1 MNYLI
6 TLQTE
11 TYKTK
16 GNMKRLLLF
25 SYCLLCII
33 SFASSQQTS
42 TPTTL
47 DGWADRLDK
56 FGKTIPQEQ
65 VFVHMDNTCYFLGD
79 TIYYKAY
86 VRRSDTG
93 TPSRISGVLY
103 AELLNQDGYLVERQ
117 QLELGAGQA
126 HGSFVLQDTLY
137 GGYYELRAY
146 TRWQLN
152 WGITEH
158 PHNKVS
164 EQWFF
169 NKRMAQEYYRD
180 YEKLYSRVF
189 PVFDKPKEPGDFF
202 HEMTLRPL
210 RRQSKLDETSPKPR
224 LQLFPEGGNL
234 VAGVPNRV
242 AFEAT
247 SNEGLHLEGKVTVTE
262 SSGTV
267 VAEAETEQ
275 RGRGSFMFTPQ
286 VGKSYAVT
294 YTGKKGSAK
303 VTLPSADKDGVAL
316 QVMNGGVGNR
326 KIELNKAGAA
336 ADEELGMTVM
346 HDGVLLDFQTVP
358 SGNKATITLDED
370 KLQTGVCQVTIYNNV
385 GRVYAD
391 RLFFCR
397 KADFAPSSLSIG
409 GLSSKPAEPFAP
421 VDLSVEGG
429 KPGATVSV
437 SVCDATH
444 SEYIYDSGNILT
456 EMLLSSEVR
465 GFVENPGYF
474 FEKDDEEHNR
484 ALDLLL
490 MIQGWR
496 RYDWHTMTEP
506 GAFVLN
512 HRPEQT
518 MLLVGE
524 VNKYMASEQES
535 IYADNTVALDAV
547 TTATDAVSLT
557 GETQTD
563 NNEDTERQGAEDAGT
578 VTDSRQISETTG
590 PEVTTARDQLARFTQ
605 NEKEL
610 KRELLVRA
618 RFAKPG
624 AEQGIDGE
632 MATEKHM
639 FSIPSP
645 RFYEGCIF
653 HLAASDSTKWK
664 GKTHVWEYPG
674 TDRNDKI
681 NYPEFYVRLRPF
693 FPRFVK
699 PYDWYQCHLAE
710 APKGSVIA
718 PDWVMDG
725 SRLLDEVTIGV
736 KRARLGKFDATKP
749 AFVIDAYQAFN
760 DVCDAGLCPGVYYGY
775 NRFVRDISR
784 TYIGDMNLS
793 RDYDL
798 EYRMEFLRQSNM
810 SVSSAERSR
819 IGGAV
824 GSSMPAEEFFGMPAS
839 QKEKYNL
846 LKNLGKVYIYTDYS
860 PRREGNSLYDGD
872 DIPIVSVDLRLIDQN
887 DSHRA
892 TSRDRRYILPGFSA
906 PEEFYQPDYSQKPL
920 PDTKDYRRTL
930 YWNPD
935 LKLDESGKAQ
945 IRFFGNGKQTHLS
958 VRAEGLAADGTLLT
972 GKSMPEDR

>member
-1 MNYLI
+1 M
-6 TLQTE
+6 
-11 TYKTK
+11 
-16 GNMKRLLLF
+16 RRFFSF
-25 SYCLLCII
+25 SYFLIVLI
-33 SFASSQQTS
+33 SFVSAQQTS
-42 TPTTL
+42 APTTL
-47 DGWADRLDK
+47 EGWAERLET
-56 FGKTIPQEQ
+56 FGKSIPQEQ

-93 TPSRISGVLY
+93 TPSRLSGVLY

-117 QLELGAGQA
+117 QLELRNGQV

-169 NKRMAQEYYRD
+169 NKRMAREYYQD

-210 RRQSKLDETSPKPR
+210 RRVSKIDETSPKPK

-247 SNEGLHLEGKVTVTE
+247 SNEGLHLDGKVTVTE
-262 SSGTV
+262 GSGTV
-267 VAEAETEQ
+267 VAEVDVEQ
-275 RGRGSFMFTPQ
+275 RGRGSFTFTPQ
-286 VGKSYAVT
+286 SGKTYVVT
-294 YTGKKGSAK
+294 YTGKKGTAK
-303 VTLPSADKDGVAL
+303 ETLPSPDVDGVAL
-316 QVMNGGVGNR
+316 QVVNNGVGNR
-326 KIELNKAGAA
+326 QIEVKAAGKAA
-336 ADEELGMTVM
+336 SEELGMTVM
-346 HDGVLLDFQTVP
+346 HDGVMLDFQTIP
-358 SGNKATITLDED
+358 SGSSATLTLDES
-370 KLQTGVCQVTIYNNV
+370 KLKTGVCQVTIYNNV

-397 KADFAPSSLSIG
+397 KADFAPSNLRIG
-409 GLSSKPAEPFAP
+409 GIGGNPVEPFAP
-421 VDLSVEGG
+421 VNLAVEGG

-444 SEYIYDSGNILT
+444 SEYLYDNGNILT
-456 EMLLSSEVR
+456 EMLLASEIR

-512 HRPEQT
+512 HKPEQT
-518 MLLVGE
+518 PLLVGE

-535 IYADNTVALDAV
+535 IFADNTISLDAS
-547 TTATDAVSLT
+547 TKATDAVSLT
-557 GETQTD
+557 GGTQVGT
-563 NNEDTERQGAEDAGT
+563 NEDTGTREAEDGGS
-578 VTDSRQISETTG
+578 VTASRQLGETTG
-590 PEVTTARDQLARFTQ
+590 PEVVTARDQLARFSQTD
-605 NEKEL
+605 KEL
-610 KRELLVRA
+610 KRELLVKA

-632 MATEKHM
+632 MTTEKHM

-664 GKTHVWEYPG
+664 GKSHAWELPS
-674 TDRNDKI
+674 TDRNDKL

-699 PYDWYQCHLAE
+699 PYDWYQCHLAA

-736 KRARLGKFDATKP
+736 KRARLGKFDASKP
-749 AFVIDAYQAFN
+749 AYVIDAYQAFN
-760 DVCDAGLCPGVYYGY
+760 EVCDAGLCPGVYYGFT
-775 NRFVRDISR
+775 RFARDVSR

-793 RDYDL
+793 RDYVL
-798 EYRMEFLRQSNM
+798 EFRMEFQPLSNLSVGQS
-810 SVSSAERSR
+810 ERLY
-819 IGGAV
+819 IGGALD
-824 GSSMPAEEFFGMPAS
+824 GGMPTEEFFTIPAAE
-839 QKEKYNL
+839 KEKYNL

-860 PRREGNSLYDGD
+860 PRREGNSLYDGE
-872 DIPIVSVDLRLIDQN
+872 DIPIVTVDLHLIDKN
-887 DSHRA
+887 DSQRA
-892 TSRDRRYILPGFSA
+892 TSRDRRYVLPGYSA

-920 PDTKDYRRTL
+920 PTVKDYRRTL

-935 LKLDESGKAQ
+935 LQLDDAGKAEF
-945 IRFFGNGKQTHLS
+945 RFYGNGKQTHLS
-958 VRAEGLAADGTLLT
+958 VRAEGMAGDGTLLT
-972 GKSMPEDR
+972 GKSLPEDR

>member
-1 MNYLI
+1 MR
-6 TLQTE
+6 
-11 TYKTK
+11 
-16 GNMKRLLLF
+16 RLFLF
-25 SYCLLCII
+25 STALIFVFSIAL
-33 SFASSQQTS
+33 AQTTS
-42 TPTTL
+42 APTTL
-47 DGWADRLDK
+47 EGWAERLGT
-56 FGKTIPQEQ
+56 FGKSIPQEQ

-93 TPSRISGVLY
+93 APSRLSGVLY

-117 QLELGAGQA
+117 QLELQNGQV

-169 NKRMAQEYYRD
+169 NKRMAREYYLD

-210 RRQSKLDETSPKPR
+210 RRQSKIDETSPKPK

-247 SNEGLHLEGKVTVTE
+247 SNEGLHLDGKVTVTE
-262 SSGTV
+262 GQSNV
-267 VAEAETEQ
+267 VAEANVEQ
-275 RGRGSFMFTPQ
+275 RGRGSFVFTPQ
-286 VGKSYAVT
+286 TGKGYTVT
-294 YTGKKGSAK
+294 YTGKKGTVK
-303 VTLPSADKDGVAL
+303 ETLPSPDKDGVAV
-316 QVMNGGVGNR
+316 QVMTDEAGKKKVE
-326 KIELNKAGAA
+326 IQKAGSAA
-336 ADEELGMTVM
+336 SEELGMTVM
-346 HDGVLLDFQTVP
+346 HDGVMLDFQTVP
-358 SGNKATITLDED
+358 EGLSATLALDD
-370 KLQTGVCQVTIYNNV
+370 SKLKTGVCQVTIYNNV

-397 KADFAPSSLSIG
+397 KSDFTPSNLRFNGVSGNPI
-409 GLSSKPAEPFAP
+409 EPFAP
-421 VDLSVEGG
+421 VSLAVEGG

-444 SEYIYDSGNILT
+444 SEYLYDNGNILT
-456 EMLLSSEVR
+456 EMLLASEIR

-496 RYDWHTMTEP
+496 RYDWHTMTTP

-512 HRPEQT
+512 HKPEQT
-518 MLLVGE
+518 PLFVGE
-524 VNKYMASEQES
+524 VNKYMAGEQES
-535 IYADNTVALDAV
+535 LYADNYQSVSAV
-547 TTATDAVSLT
+547 ENATDAVSLT
-557 GETQTD
+557 GEQEVAS
-563 NNEDTERQGAEDAGT
+563 NEDNDTREATDGGSVTEART
-578 VTDSRQISETTG
+578 LTETTG
-590 PEVTTARDQLARFTQ
+590 PEVTTARDELARYSQTDR
-605 NEKEL
+605 EL
-610 KRELLVRA
+610 KRELLVHA
-618 RFAKPG
+618 SFNKPG
-624 AEQGIDGE
+624 ADQVVGGE
-632 MATEKHM
+632 MMTEGHS
-639 FSIPSP
+639 FTIPTP

-653 HLAASDSTKWK
+653 NLAASDSTKWK
-664 GKTHVWEYPG
+664 GKTHAWKEPS
-674 TDRNDKI
+674 TDRNDKL
-681 NYPEFYVRLRPF
+681 NYPEFYVRLRPY

-725 SRLLDEVTIGV
+725 SRLLDEVTIGI
-736 KRARLGKFDATKP
+736 KRARLGRFDPTKP
-749 AFVIDAYQAFN
+749 AYVIDAYAAFN
-760 DVCDAGLCPGVYYGY
+760 ETCDAGFCPGVYYGY
-775 NRFVRDISR
+775 NRFARDISR
-784 TYIGDMNLS
+784 TFIGDMNLS
-793 RDYDL
+793 RDYVL
-798 EYRMEFLRQSNM
+798 ELRIDGKKESNK
-810 SVSSAERSR
+810 SAGEVERTY

-824 GSSMPAEEFFGMPAS
+824 GGGMPGETFNISAAT
-839 QKEKYNL
+839 KDKYNL
-846 LKNLGKVYIYTDYS
+846 LKNLGQVYIYTDYS
-860 PRREGNSLYDGD
+860 PRREGNSLYDGE
-872 DIPIVSVDLRLIDQN
+872 DIPVVTVDIHLIDEVGTQ
-887 DSHRA
+887 RA
-892 TSRDRRYILPGFSA
+892 TSRDRRYILPGYSA
-906 PEEFYQPDYSQKPL
+906 PEEFYQPDYSNKPL
-920 PDTKDYRRTL
+920 PTVKDYRRTL

-935 LKLDESGKAQ
+935 LKLDDAGKAEF
-945 IRFFGNGKQTHLS
+945 RFFGNGKQTHLS
-958 VRAEGLAADGTLLT
+958 VRAEGLANDGTLLT
-972 GKSMPEDR
+972 GKSLPEDR

>member
-1 MNYLI
+1 
-6 TLQTE
+6 
-11 TYKTK
+11 
-16 GNMKRLLLF
+16 MKKFLF
-25 SYCLLCII
+25 SFLV
-33 SFASSQQTS
+33 SFLIFNFSFLIPQSAFAQQVPS
-42 TPTTL
+42 TL
-47 DGWADRLDK
+47 EGWADRLEK
-56 FGKTIPQEQ
+56 FGKSIPQEQ
-65 VFVHMDNTCYFLGD
+65 VFIHMDNSCYFLGD

-86 VRRSDTG
+86 VRRGDTG
-93 TPSRISGVLY
+93 TPSRLSGVLY
-103 AELLNQDGYLVERQ
+103 AELLNQDGYLVQRQ
-117 QLELGAGQA
+117 QLELQNGQV

-164 EQWFF
+164 EQWFY
-169 NKRMAQEYYRD
+169 NNRMAKEYYRD

-210 RRQSKLDETSPKPR
+210 RRQSKVDETSPKPK

-262 SSGTV
+262 GGTK
-267 VAEAETEQ
+267 VAEANTEQ
-275 RGRGSFMFTPQ
+275 RGRGSFTFTPQ
-286 VGKSYAVT
+286 SGRSYSVT
-294 YTGKKGSAK
+294 FTGKKGSVK
-303 VTLPSADKDGVAL
+303 EQLPSPDKDGCAV
-316 QVMNGGVGNR
+316 QVINNGVGDR
-326 KIELNKAGAA
+326 RLEIRAAGAA
-336 ADEELGMTVM
+336 ASEQLGMTIMHEGVM
-346 HDGVLLDFQTVP
+346 LDFQTIPMGASADV
-358 SGNKATITLDED
+358 TLDET
-370 KLQTGVCQVTIYNNV
+370 KLRTGVCQVTIFNNV

-397 KADFAPSSLSIG
+397 KDDFHPSNLSFS
-409 GLSSKPAEPFAP
+409 GLSHKPAEPFAP
-421 VDLSVEGG
+421 VSLAVEGG

-444 SEYIYDSGNILT
+444 SEYLYDNGNILT
-456 EMLLSSEVR
+456 EMLLASQIR

-496 RYDWHTMTEP
+496 RYDWHTMTTP

-512 HRPEQT
+512 HKPEQT
-518 MLLVGE
+518 PLFVGE
-524 VNKYMASEQES
+524 VNKYMAIEQES
-535 IYADNTVALDAV
+535 MFADNYSPLDDV
-547 TTATDAVSLT
+547 KNATDEVSLT
-557 GETQTD
+557 GDNVTPTNSDSDTKEATD
-563 NNEDTERQGAEDAGT
+563 GGA
-578 VTDSRQISETTG
+578 VTAARANTETTG
-590 PEVTTARDQLARFTQ
+590 RDIPVQSDQLTRRMQ
-605 NEKEL
+605 NEGFL
-610 KRELLVRA
+610 KQEVLVHA
-618 RFAKPG
+618 LFTKPG
-624 AEQGIDGE
+624 AGQIVDGE
-632 MATEKHM
+632 MMTEQHT

-645 RFYEGCIF
+645 RFYEGSIF
-653 HLAASDSTKWK
+653 YLAASDSTKWK
-664 GKTHVWEYPG
+664 KDKQHIWDIPS
-674 TDRNDKI
+674 TDRNDKL

-725 SRLLDEVTIGV
+725 SRMLDEVTIGV
-736 KRARLGKFDATKP
+736 KRARLGKFDPTKP
-749 AFVIDAYQAFN
+749 AYVVDAYEAFN
-760 DVCDAGLCPGVYYGY
+760 ETCDAGFSPGVYYGR
-775 NRFVRDISR
+775 NRFARDISR

-798 EYRMEFLRQSNM
+798 VLRIDGIRESNM
-810 SVSSAERSR
+810 SVNTSNRTSYGTSSTIEAMPTDQYFVSSAE
-819 IGGAV
+819 
-824 GSSMPAEEFFGMPAS
+824 
-839 QKEKYNL
+839 KEKYNL

-860 PRREGNSLYDGD
+860 PRREGNSLYDGE
-872 DIPIVSVDLRLIDQN
+872 DIPNVEVDIHLIDKL

-892 TSRDRRYILPGFSA
+892 TSRDRRYVLPGYSA
-906 PEEFYQPDYSQKPL
+906 PEDFYQPDYSNKPL
-920 PDTKDYRRTL
+920 PEVKDYRRTL

-935 LKLDESGKAQ
+935 LKLDDSGKAEF
-945 IRFFGNGKQTHLS
+945 RFFGNGKQTHLS
-958 VRAEGLAADGTLLT
+958 VRAEGMASDGTLLT

>member
-1 MNYLI
+1 MNFFV
-6 TLQTE
+6 TLRSE
-11 TYKTK
+11 TNNMKD
-16 GNMKRLLLF
+16 NMKRFFSFSYSLLF
-25 SYCLLCII
+25 IVSLL
-33 SFASSQQTS
+33 SAQQTS
-42 TPTTL
+42 APTTL
-47 DGWADRLDK
+47 EGWADRLDK
-56 FGKTIPQEQ
+56 FGKSIPQEQ

-93 TPSRISGVLY
+93 APSRLSGVLY

-117 QLELGAGQA
+117 QLELQNGQM
-126 HGSFVLQDTLY
+126 HGSFVLHDTLY

-152 WGITEH
+152 WGVTEH

-169 NKRMAQEYYRD
+169 NKRMASEYYLD

-210 RRQSKLDETSPKPR
+210 RRQSKVDETSPKPQ

-262 SSGTV
+262 GQSNV
-267 VAEAETEQ
+267 VAEADIEQ
-275 RGRGSFMFTPQ
+275 RGRGSFTFTPQ
-286 VGKSYAVT
+286 SGKGYTVT
-294 YTGKKGSAK
+294 YTGKKGTAK
-303 VTLPSADKDGVAL
+303 ETLPSPDKDGCAV
-316 QVMNGGVGNR
+316 QVITDETGKKKVE
-326 KIELNKAGAA
+326 IQKAGSAA
-336 ADEELGMTVM
+336 SESLGMTVM
-346 HDGVLLDFQTVP
+346 HDGVMLDFQTVP
-358 SGNKATITLDED
+358 EGSSATLTLDES
-370 KLQTGVCQVTIYNNV
+370 KLKTGVCQVSIFNNV

-397 KADFAPSSLSIG
+397 KADFAPSNLSING
-409 GLSSKPAEPFAP
+409 VSRNPVEPFAP
-421 VDLSVEGG
+421 VNLAVEGG

-444 SEYIYDSGNILT
+444 SEYLYDDGNILT
-456 EMLLSSEVR
+456 EMLLASEIR

-496 RYDWHTMTEP
+496 RYDWHIMTEP

-518 MLLVGE
+518 PLLVGE
-524 VNKYMASEQES
+524 VNKYMAGEQES
-535 IYADNTVALDAV
+535 LYADNYQSESAGTD
-547 TTATDAVSLT
+547 ATDAVSLT
-557 GETQTD
+557 GEQQMAS
-563 NNEDTERQGAEDAGT
+563 NEDNSELEAEDLGS
-578 VTDSRQISETTG
+578 VTDARTLSETTG
-590 PEVTTARDQLARFTQ
+590 PEVTTTRDEMARFSQTD
-605 NEKEL
+605 KEL
-610 KRELLVRA
+610 KRELLVKA

-632 MATEKHM
+632 MTTEKHM

-664 GKTHVWEYPG
+664 GKSHAWELPS
-674 TDRNDKI
+674 TDRNDKL
-681 NYPEFYVRLRPF
+681 NYPEFYVRLRPY

-699 PYDWYQCHLAE
+699 PYDWYQCHLAA

-725 SRLLDEVTIGV
+725 SRLLDEVTIGI
-736 KRARLGKFDATKP
+736 KRARLGKFDPTKP
-749 AFVIDAYQAFN
+749 AYVIDAYAAFN
-760 DVCDAGLCPGVYYGY
+760 ETCDAGFCPGVYYGY
-775 NRFVRDISR
+775 NRFARDISR
-784 TYIGDMNLS
+784 TFIGDMNMS
-793 RDYDL
+793 RNYVL
-798 EYRMEFLRQSNM
+798 ELRIDGKKESNM
-810 SVSSAERSR
+810 SVSEYNRTE

-824 GSSMPAEEFFGMPAS
+824 DGRMPTETFNISSSEK
-839 QKEKYNL
+839 QKYNL

-860 PRREGNSLYDGD
+860 PRREGNSLYDGE
-872 DIPIVSVDLRLIDQN
+872 DIPVVTIDIHLIDKL

-892 TSRDRRYILPGFSA
+892 TSRDRRYILPGYSA
-906 PEEFYQPDYSQKPL
+906 PEEFYQPDYSKKPL
-920 PDTKDYRRTL
+920 PSVKDYRRTL

-935 LKLDESGKAQ
+935 LKLDDAGKAE
-945 IRFFGNGKQTHLS
+945 FKFYGNGKQTHLS
-958 VRAEGLAADGTLLT
+958 IRVEGLANDGTLLT

>member
-1 MNYLI
+1 
-6 TLQTE
+6 
-11 TYKTK
+11 
-16 GNMKRLLLF
+16 MKRPVFLF
-25 SYCLLCII
+25 FFSCICFF
-33 SFASSQQTS
+33 FAFAQQAS

-47 DGWADRLDK
+47 EGWANRLET
-56 FGKTIPQEQ
+56 FGKSIPQEQ

-86 VRRSDTG
+86 VRRGDTG
-93 TPSRISGVLY
+93 TPSRLSGVLY

-117 QLELGAGQA
+117 QLELRNGQV
-126 HGSFVLQDTLY
+126 HGSFVLPDTLY

-169 NKRMAQEYYRD
+169 NKRMAKEFYRD

-189 PVFDKPKEPGDFF
+189 PVFDKPDVPGDFY

-210 RRQSKLDETSPKPR
+210 RRQSKIDETSPKPK

-234 VAGVPNRV
+234 VAGVPNRI

-247 SNEGLHLEGKVTVTE
+247 SNEGLHLDGKVTVADG
-262 SSGTV
+262 SGNV
-267 VAEAETEQ
+267 VAEADVEQ
-275 RGRGSFMFTPQ
+275 RGRGSFVFTPQ
-286 VGKSYAVT
+286 SGKTYSVT
-294 YTGKKGSAK
+294 YAGKKGTAK
-303 VTLPSADKDGVAL
+303 EKLPSPDVDGVAL
-316 QVMNGGVGNR
+316 QVQNNGVRNR
-326 KIELNKAGAA
+326 TVELRMAGAA
-336 ADEELGMTVM
+336 ASEPLGMTVM
-346 HDGVLLDFQTVP
+346 HNGVMLDFQTVP
-358 SGNKATITLDED
+358 AGTSATLTLDEA
-370 KLQTGVCQVTIYNNV
+370 KLKTGVCQVTIYNNV

-397 KADFAPSSLSIG
+397 KDDFAPSNLRFG
-409 GLSSKPAEPFAP
+409 GLGKQPAEPFAL
-421 VDLSVEGG
+421 VSFAVEGG
-429 KPGATVSV
+429 SPGATVSV

-444 SEYIYDSGNILT
+444 SEYLYDNGNILT
-456 EMLLSSEVR
+456 EMLLSSEIR

-474 FEKDDEEHNR
+474 FEKDNDEHRR

-496 RYDWHTMTEP
+496 RYDWHTMTMP

-512 HRPEQT
+512 HKPEQT
-518 MLLVGE
+518 PLFVGE
-524 VNKYMASEQES
+524 VNSYMASEQES
-535 IYADNTVALDAV
+535 LFADNFQSVSAGS
-547 TTATDAVSLT
+547 ATFESVSVT
-557 GETQTD
+557 GEQQVATNMD
-563 NNEDTERQGAEDAGT
+563 SDTKEAEDGGS
-578 VTDSRQISETTG
+578 VTASRQLTETTG
-590 PEVTTARDQLARFTQ
+590 PEVTTPRDELARFSQ
-605 NEKEL
+605 GEKSL
-610 KRELLVRA
+610 KHELLVRA

-632 MATEKHM
+632 MLTDRHT

-664 GKTHVWEYPG
+664 KGKSHVWEYPS
-674 TDRNDKI
+674 TDRNDKL

-699 PYDWYQCHLAE
+699 PYNWYQCHLAP
-710 APKGSVIA
+710 APKGSAISQE
-718 PDWVMDG
+718 WVMDG
-725 SRLLDEVTIGV
+725 SRLLDEVTVRV
-736 KRARLGKFDATKP
+736 KRARLGRFDPTKP
-749 AFVIDAYQAFN
+749 AYVIDAYEAFN
-760 DVCDAGLCPGVYYGY
+760 EVCDAGFCPGIYYGY

-793 RDYDL
+793 RDYVL
-798 EYRMEFLRQSNM
+798 EHRLDGKKESNK
-810 SVSSAERSR
+810 SVSEMNRTT
-819 IGGAV
+819 IGGATS
-824 GSSMPAEEFFGMPAS
+824 GGMPIETFNISS
-839 QKEKYNL
+839 QTKEKYNL

-860 PRREGNSLYDGD
+860 PRREGNSLYDGE
-872 DIPIVSVDLRLIDQN
+872 DIPTVSVSLHLIDNN
-887 DSHRA
+887 DTHRS

-906 PEEFYQPDYSQKPL
+906 PEEFYQPDYSNKPL
-920 PDTKDYRRTL
+920 PEVKDYRRTL

-935 LKLDESGKAQ
+935 LKLDENGRAE
-945 IRFFGNGKQTHLS
+945 IRFYGNGRQTYLGVS
-958 VRAEGLAADGTLLT
+958 AEGLANDGTLLT

>member
-1 MNYLI
+1 
-6 TLQTE
+6 
-11 TYKTK
+11 
-16 GNMKRLLLF
+16 MKRLFFLL
-25 SYCLLCII
+25 LLIATSSI
-33 SFASSQQTS
+33 SLLRAQQTAV
-42 TPTTL
+42 PTTL
-47 DGWADRLDK
+47 EGWADRLEA
-56 FGKTIPQEQ
+56 FGKSIPQEQ

-93 TPSRISGVLY
+93 TPSRLSGVLY

-117 QLELGAGQA
+117 QLELQNGQM

-152 WGITEH
+152 WGVTEH

-169 NKRMAQEYYRD
+169 NKRMAREYYLD
-180 YEKLYSRVF
+180 YDKLYSRVF
-189 PVFDKPKEPGDFF
+189 PVFDKPQEPGDFF

-210 RRQSKLDETSPKPR
+210 RRQSKIDETSPKPK

-262 SSGTV
+262 GLSNV
-267 VAEAETEQ
+267 VAEADIEQ
-275 RGRGSFMFTPQ
+275 RGRGSFVFTPQ
-286 VGKSYAVT
+286 SGKGYTVT
-294 YTGKKGSAK
+294 FTGKKGTVK
-303 VTLPSADKDGVAL
+303 ETLPSPDKDGVAI
-316 QVMNGGVGNR
+316 QVINNGAGNR
-326 KIELNKAGAA
+326 TVELKMAGSAA
-336 ADEELGMTVM
+336 SEELGMTVM
-346 HDGVLLDFQTVP
+346 HDGVVLDFQTIP
-358 SGNKATITLDED
+358 AGTSASLPLNEE
-370 KLQTGVCQVTIYNNV
+370 KLKTGVCQVTIYNNV

-397 KADFAPSSLSIG
+397 ESDFAPSNLTFS
-409 GLSSKPAEPFAP
+409 GLSKQPVEPFAP
-421 VDLSVEGG
+421 VNLSVEGG
-429 KPGATVSV
+429 EPGATISV

-444 SEYIYDSGNILT
+444 SEYLYDNGNILT
-456 EMLLSSEVR
+456 EMLLASEIR

-496 RYDWHTMTEP
+496 RYDWHTMTTP

-512 HRPEQT
+512 HKPEQT
-518 MLLVGE
+518 PLMVGE

-535 IYADNTVALDAV
+535 LYADNYQSVSAGEV
-547 TTATDAVSLT
+547 ATDAVSLT
-557 GETQTD
+557 GEQQIAS
-563 NNEDTERQGAEDAGT
+563 NEDNDIKEAEDGGR
-578 VTDSRQISETTG
+578 VTEARAQTETTG
-590 PEVTTARDQLARFTQ
+590 PEVTTSRDELARFSQTD
-605 NEKEL
+605 KEL
-610 KRELLVRA
+610 NRELLVRA

-632 MATEKHM
+632 MTTEKHM

-664 GKTHVWEYPG
+664 GKKHVWEYPS
-674 TDRNDKI
+674 TDRNDKL
-681 NYPEFYVRLRPF
+681 NYPEFYVRLRPY

-725 SRLLDEVTIGV
+725 SRLLDEVTIGI
-736 KRARLGKFDATKP
+736 KRARLGKFDPTKP
-749 AFVIDAYQAFN
+749 AYVVDAYEAFN
-760 DVCDAGLCPGVYYGY
+760 ATCDAGFCPGVYYGY
-775 NRFVRDISR
+775 NRFARDISR

-793 RDYDL
+793 RDYIL
-798 EYRMEFLRQSNM
+798 ELRIDGKKESNR
-810 SVSSAERSR
+810 SAAEESR
-819 IGGAV
+819 IAIGGV
-824 GSSMPAEEFFGMPAS
+824 VDGTMPTETFNLSAKT
-839 QKEKYNL
+839 KEKYNL

-860 PRREGNSLYDGD
+860 PRREGNSLYDGE
-872 DIPIVSVDLRLIDQN
+872 DIPIVTVDLHLIDQLE
-887 DSHRA
+887 STRA
-892 TSRDRRYILPGFSA
+892 TSRDRRYILPGYSA
-906 PEEFYQPDYSQKPL
+906 PEEFYQPDYSNKPL
-920 PDTKDYRRTL
+920 PTVKDYRRTL
-930 YWNPD
+930 YWNPN
-935 LKLDESGKAQ
+935 LQLDNSGKAEF
-945 IRFFGNGKQTHLS
+945 RFYGNGKQTHLS
-958 VRAEGLAADGTLLT
+958 VSAEGLANDGTLLT
-972 GKSMPEDR
+972 GKSRPEDR

>member
-1 MNYLI
+1 
-6 TLQTE
+6 
-11 TYKTK
+11 
-16 GNMKRLLLF
+16 MKRLFLFSNLLLF
-25 SYCLLCII
+25 LFSVV
-33 SFASSQQTS
+33 SAQTS
-42 TPTTL
+42 PAPNTL
-47 DGWADRLDK
+47 EGWAERLDK
-56 FGKTIPQEQ
+56 FGKSIPQEQ

-117 QLELGAGQA
+117 QLELQNGQV

-169 NKRMAQEYYRD
+169 NKRMAKEYYQD

-189 PVFDKPKEPGDFF
+189 PIFDKPKEPGDFF

-210 RRQSKLDETSPKPR
+210 RRQSKVDETSPKPR

-247 SNEGLHLEGKVTVTE
+247 SNEGLHLDGNVTVTE
-262 SSGTV
+262 GSDNV
-267 VAEAETEQ
+267 VAEASIES
-275 RGRGSFMFTPQ
+275 RGRGSFVFTPQ
-286 VGKSYAVT
+286 SGKTYTVT
-294 YTGKKGSAK
+294 YTGKKGTVK
-303 VTLPSADKDGVAL
+303 EKLPSPEKDGVAM
-316 QVMNGGVGNR
+316 QVMNNGVGNR
-326 KIELNKAGAA
+326 KIEIRTAGTAA
-336 ADEELGMTVM
+336 SEELGMTVM
-346 HDGVLLDFQTVP
+346 HDGVMLDFQTIP
-358 SGNKATITLDED
+358 AGSSATIALDES
-370 KLQTGVCQVTIYNNV
+370 KLKTGVCQVTIYNNV

-391 RLFFCR
+391 RLFFCC
-397 KADFAPSSLSIG
+397 KEDFVPSSNLRISG
-409 GLSSKPAEPFAP
+409 VGSSPVEPFAP
-421 VDLSVEGG
+421 VNLSVEGG
-429 KPGATVSV
+429 RPGATVSV

-444 SEYIYDSGNILT
+444 SEYLYDNGNILT
-456 EMLLSSEVR
+456 EMLLASEIR
-465 GFVENPGYF
+465 GFVENPGYY
-474 FEKDDEEHNR
+474 FEKNDEEHNR

-496 RYDWHTMTEP
+496 RYDWHTMTTP

-512 HRPEQT
+512 HNPEQT
-518 MLLVGE
+518 PLLVGE

-535 IYADNTVALDAV
+535 LFADNAISLDDV

-557 GETQTD
+557 GEEQAVS
-563 NNEDTERQGAEDAGT
+563 NEDTDTREAEDAGS
-578 VTDSRQISETTG
+578 VTATRQLGETTG
-590 PEVTTARDQLARFTQ
+590 PEVVTDRDQLARFTQ
-605 NEKEL
+605 SEKEL
-610 KRELLVRA
+610 NRELLVRA

-632 MATEKHM
+632 MTTEKHM
-639 FSIPSP
+639 FSIPTP

-664 GKTHVWEYPG
+664 GKTHVWEYPS
-674 TDRNDKI
+674 TDRNDKL
-681 NYPEFYVRLRPF
+681 NYPEFYVRLRPIY
-693 FPRFVK
+693 PRFVK
-699 PYDWYQCHLAE
+699 PYDWYQCHLAA

-736 KRARLGKFDATKP
+736 KRARLGKFDASKP
-749 AFVIDAYQAFN
+749 AYVIDAYQAFN
-760 DVCDAGLCPGVYYGY
+760 EVCDAGFCPGIFYGY
-775 NRFVRDISR
+775 SRFVRDISR

-793 RDYDL
+793 RNYDL
-798 EYRMEFLRQSNM
+798 ELRMEFQRLSNM
-810 SVSSAERSR
+810 SAVSSGRTYT
-819 IGGAV
+819 GVTG
-824 GSSMPAEEFFGMPAS
+824 MPAEEFFTIPAAE
-839 QKEKYNL
+839 KEKYNL

-860 PRREGNSLYDGD
+860 PRREGNSLYDGE
-872 DIPIVSVDLRLIDQN
+872 DIPTVAVDLHLIDQF

-892 TSRDRRYILPGFSA
+892 TSRDRRYVLPGYSVA
-906 PEEFYQPDYSQKPL
+906 EEFYQPDYSNKPL
-920 PDTKDYRRTL
+920 PAVKDYRRTL

-935 LKLDESGKAQ
+935 LKLDDTGKAEF
-945 IRFFGNGKQTHLS
+945 RFYGNGKQTHLS
-958 VRAEGLAADGTLLT
+958 VSAEGLAGDGTLLT
-972 GKSMPEDR
+972 GRSMPEDRK

>member
-1 MNYLI
+1 
-6 TLQTE
+6 
-11 TYKTK
+11 
-16 GNMKRLLLF
+16 MKKSLF
-25 SYCLLCII
+25 IASCLLSVICA
-33 SFASSQQTS
+33 FAQQ

-47 DGWADRLDK
+47 EGWAQRLET

-65 VFVHMDNTCYFLGD
+65 VFVHTDNTCYFLGD

-93 TPSRISGVLY
+93 APSRLSGVLY

-117 QLELGAGQA
+117 ILELQNGQM

-158 PHNKVS
+158 SHNIVS

-169 NKRMAQEYYRD
+169 NKRMAKEYYTD

-189 PVFDKPKEPGDFF
+189 PVFDKPKEPGDFY

-210 RRQSKLDETSPKPR
+210 RRQSKVDETSPKPK

-242 AFEAT
+242 AFEVT
-247 SNEGLHLEGKVTVTE
+247 SNEGLHLDGKVIVTE
-262 SSGTV
+262 GQSKV
-267 VAEAETEQ
+267 VAEADVEQ
-275 RGRGSFMFTPQ
+275 RGRGSFTFTPQ
-286 VGKSYAVT
+286 SGKGYSVT
-294 YTGKKGSAK
+294 YTGKKGTAK
-303 VTLPSADKDGVAL
+303 ESLPSAETDGCAI
-316 QVMNGGVGNR
+316 QVKRESGQTTVDIAAVGS
-326 KIELNKAGAA
+326 AA
-336 ADEELGMTVM
+336 NEPLGMTVM
-346 HDGVLLDFQTVP
+346 HDGVMLDFQTIP
-358 SGNKATITLDED
+358 SGSTSVTIDEA
-370 KLQTGVCQVTIYNNV
+370 KLKTGVCQVTIYNNV

-391 RLFFCR
+391 RLFFC
-397 KADFAPSSLSIG
+397 KKDDLVPNNLHIN
-409 GLSSKPAEPFAP
+409 GLTKDPAEPFAP
-421 VDLSVEGG
+421 VSLAVEGG
-429 KPGATVSV
+429 KPGTSVSV

-444 SEYIYDSGNILT
+444 SEYLYDNGNIMT
-456 EMLLSSEVR
+456 EMLLASEIR

-496 RYDWHTMTEP
+496 RYDWHTMTSP

-512 HRPEQT
+512 HKPEQT
-518 MLLVGE
+518 PLLVGE
-524 VNKYMASEQES
+524 VNKYMAQEQES
-535 IYADNTVALDAV
+535 MYADNFVSVNADGDTEVSDILAQEQE
-547 TTATDAVSLT
+547 TAT
-557 GETQTD
+557 
-563 NNEDTERQGAEDAGT
+563 NEDYETREATDGGS
-578 VTDSRQISETTG
+578 VTASRTLSETTG
-590 PEVTTARDQLARFTQ
+590 RLVPVQSDQLLQRMQ
-605 NEKEL
+605 NQGEL
-610 KRELLVRA
+610 KTELLVRA
-618 RFAKPG
+618 GFSKPG
-624 AEQGIDGE
+624 AEQYVSGE
-632 MATEKHM
+632 MMTENQA

-664 GKTHVWEYPG
+664 KGKPYIWELPG
-674 TDRNDKI
+674 TDRNDKL

-693 FPRFVK
+693 YPRFVK

-718 PDWVMDG
+718 PEWVMDG
-725 SRLLDEVTIGV
+725 SRMLDEITVSV
-736 KRARLGKFDATKP
+736 KRARLGRFDPTKP
-749 AFVIDAYQAFN
+749 AYVIDAYQAFN
-760 DVCDAGLCPGVYYGY
+760 ETCDAGFCPGIFYGQ
-775 NRFVRDISR
+775 NRFVRDVSR

-798 EYRMEFLRQSNM
+798 ELRIDGKR
-810 SVSSAERSR
+810 E
-819 IGGAV
+819 
-824 GSSMPAEEFFGMPAS
+824 SSMSANTLQRLQINGKHGALDPAAGPSVETSNISPAT
-839 QKEKYNL
+839 KEKYNL

-860 PRREGNSLYDGD
+860 PRREGNSLYDGE
-872 DIPIVSVDLRLIDQN
+872 DIPTVTVDLHLIDEAGTQR
-887 DSHRA
+887 S
-892 TSRDRRYILPGFSA
+892 TSRDRRYVLPGYSA
-906 PEEFYQPDYSQKPL
+906 PEEFYQPDYSNKPL
-920 PDTKDYRRTL
+920 PEVKDYRRTL

-935 LKLDESGKAQ
+935 LKLDDAGKAEF
-945 IRFFGNGKQTHLS
+945 RFFSNGKQTHLS
-958 VRAEGLAADGTLLT
+958 VRAEGLANDGTLLT